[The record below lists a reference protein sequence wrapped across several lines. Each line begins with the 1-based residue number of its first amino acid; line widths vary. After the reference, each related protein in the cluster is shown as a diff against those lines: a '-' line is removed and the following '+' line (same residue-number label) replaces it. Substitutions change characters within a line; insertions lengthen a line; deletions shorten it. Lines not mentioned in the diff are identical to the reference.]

1 MKLSLILIL
10 CSAIQTT
17 CMPPMHTGLQYSS
30 WNDCMVAGY
39 EQSIEFLQSS
49 EPDNVN
55 ENQIYV
61 KFVCLENID
70 EENT

>member
-1 MKLSLILIL
+1 
-10 CSAIQTT
+10 
-17 CMPPMHTGLQYSS
+17 MPPMHTGLQYNN

-49 EPDNVN
+49 ESDNVN